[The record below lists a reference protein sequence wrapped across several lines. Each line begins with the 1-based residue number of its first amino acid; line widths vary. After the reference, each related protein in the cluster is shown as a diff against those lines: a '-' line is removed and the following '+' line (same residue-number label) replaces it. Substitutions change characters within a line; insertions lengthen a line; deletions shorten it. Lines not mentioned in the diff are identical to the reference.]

1 MLVAEGENGEGDR
14 ETNEGTEQPPQ
25 EGPEENREQYDQG
38 RDREHFAGYARLD
51 IAADDELDDV
61 EAGEDAQKRLPA
73 VELRHRQQSR
83 KQRNDEGT
91 DERDVVQRKGD
102 HAPFD
107 CER

>member
-61 EAGEDAQKRLPA
+61 EAGEDAQNRLPPVDMRPRLPEPLA
-73 VELRHRQQSR
+73 SCRTASSPAKSE
-83 KQRNDEGT
+83 T
-91 DERDVVQRKGD
+91 
-102 HAPFD
+102 A
-107 CER
+107 